1 MAHFTRT
8 RVCRGIQTL
17 DNVNA
22 ASGAGAI
29 ILEPQVGKNIRIL
42 DCWLR
47 ALGGN
52 VGGAT
57 AIIVTDT
64 ASSPV
69 TVVSA
74 TAGALTQNAL
84 KRAGASNVTVTNLGA
99 TLGTGKGLRLGRTVG
114 NLTTAT
120 DGIEYCIKYAYEPVN
135 NITT

>member
-1 MAHFTRT
+1 MAHFPRT
-8 RVCRGIQTL
+8 QVIHGTQTL
-17 DNVNA
+17 ANVNA

-29 ILEPQVGKNIRIL
+29 ILDPQVGRNIRIT

-64 ASSPV
+64 AASPV

-84 KRAGASNVTVTNLGA
+84 KRSGASNVTVTNQGA
-99 TLGTGKGLRLGRTVG
+99 TLGTGQGLRLGRTVG
-114 NLTTAT
+114 DLTTAT
-120 DGIEYCIKYAYEPVN
+120 GGIEYCIECVFEPVN
-135 NITT
+135 NVTT